1 MNSRIAYG
9 NGVYIQVSYVTL
21 SSASVYRSTDG
32 QNWSAINIAS
42 TCPSGI
48 AWGNNFFIAY
58 EYGSAYYYVSGN
70 GGTTW
75 SKRSLGYTPTKMGA
89 AVYAASGANPASTG
103 TTLQRVFYAID
114 SAGYLSAL
122 TLGEATPTSYTAGT
136 LSAAYNY
143 SAYDVGI
150 NLLDGQGAKISSHTT
165 AKDYYAGTFIFDGTN
180 LSAAL
185 GSFYY
190 KFAGI
195 FKAGTQ
201 VAAGAFD
208 MFQSIAIA
216 WIRIY
221 NSIEGPVASPAIVSW
236 SGTSLTITGA
246 GGVTSRIR
254 SNDLFSA
261 LSISFTVIA
270 EAKGAYTKAL
280 YPQQASQFDIGVSSN
295 PYANVHANTFHG
307 NLQGSVSGNVSG
319 NVTGNVTGNVN
330 TQGTANKVWGAVW
343 N

>member
-1 MNSRIAYG
+1 
-9 NGVYIQVSYVTL
+9 
-21 SSASVYRSTDG
+21 
-32 QNWSAINIAS
+32 
-42 TCPSGI
+42 
-48 AWGNNFFIAY
+48 
-58 EYGSAYYYVSGN
+58 
-70 GGTTW
+70 
-75 SKRSLGYTPTKMGA
+75 
-89 AVYAASGANPASTG
+89 
-103 TTLQRVFYAID
+103 
-114 SAGYLSAL
+114 
-122 TLGEATPTSYTAGT
+122 
-136 LSAAYNY
+136 
-143 SAYDVGI
+143 VGI
-150 NLLDGQGAKISSHTT
+150 NLLDAQGAKISSHTT

-216 WIRIY
+216 WSRIY

-246 GGVTSRIR
+246 GGATSRIR

-307 NLQGSVSGNVSG
+307 TLQGSVSGNVSG

-330 TQGTANKVWGAVW
+330 AQGTPNKVWGAVW